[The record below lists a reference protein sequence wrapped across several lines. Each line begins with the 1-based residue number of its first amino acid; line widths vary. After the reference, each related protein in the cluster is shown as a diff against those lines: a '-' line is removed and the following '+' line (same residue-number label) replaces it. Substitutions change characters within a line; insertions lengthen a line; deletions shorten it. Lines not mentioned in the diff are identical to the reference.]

1 MLQYD
6 EENSNQFPLRI
17 AEKFFFDPLKLDWVR
32 ARKGLASGL
41 EAAWTE
47 CWAWQD
53 DTSMEE
59 SVHKKLFDAVMG
71 TLTPHW
77 FRLCACDDELTSPFD
92 NQGAP
97 STTGSRSWA
106 T

>member
-1 MLQYD
+1 MSNPALLQPSRAFSPLTFRSTRYTLPDGKVLQND

-71 TLTPHW
+71 TLTPH
-77 FRLCACDDELTSPFD
+77 
-92 NQGAP
+92 
-97 STTGSRSWA
+97 
-106 T
+106 